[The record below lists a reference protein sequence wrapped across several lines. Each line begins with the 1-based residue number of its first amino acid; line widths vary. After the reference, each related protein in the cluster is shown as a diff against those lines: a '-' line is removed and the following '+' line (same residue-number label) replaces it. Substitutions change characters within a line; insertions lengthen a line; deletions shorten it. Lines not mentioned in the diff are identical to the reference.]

1 MSGGRPASRRDQ
13 VIEDYEW
20 LAGTD
25 HPDNIA
31 RRLGYRNGD
40 SLTKQLWNWGQRD
53 LAARLTSGYRT
64 DSRRAVRAPIPARSC
79 SPSRTWRKGSP
90 GMSAKSRGRG
100 SRPTPTVT
108 RARCPAGKTRAPHGN
123 PATRSARPR

>member
-13 VIEDYEW
+13 VIEDVEW

-40 SLTKQLWNWGQRD
+40 SLTRQLWNWGQRD
-53 LAARLTSGYRT
+53 LAARLTRGCRT
-64 DSRRAVRAPIPARSC
+64 DSRRAV
-79 SPSRTWRKGSP
+79 
-90 GMSAKSRGRG
+90 
-100 SRPTPTVT
+100 
-108 RARCPAGKTRAPHGN
+108 
-123 PATRSARPR
+123 